1 MLRSRHMGQSWM
13 VIVCESGSTTI
24 KMRKRER
31 ISSFSGF
38 CLSEYSTLNLYS
50 HLSILLKFRLKTL
63 PTNGEQQSW
72 NTKCNL
78 WVQSHFSH
86 ARLFVT
92 PWLQPTR
99 LLCPWDSPGKN
110 SGVGCHA
117 LLQGIFSTQGSNPH
131 VLLSPPL
138 AGWFFTTSTTWEAQK
153 EIWVLVISLTCPAL
167 QVLQS
172 VLLQLYKRIQA
183 LIT

>member
-63 PTNGEQQSW
+63 PTNGEQHSW

-86 ARLFVT
+86 VRLFAT
-92 PWLQPTR
+92 PWIVAHQAPLSMGFSRQEFWSGLPCPPPGDLLDTGIEPACLIVSSIGR
-99 LLCPWDSPGKN
+99 L
-110 SGVGCHA
+110 
-117 LLQGIFSTQGSNPH
+117 
-131 VLLSPPL
+131 VLHH
-138 AGWFFTTSTTWEAQK
+138 
-153 EIWVLVISLTCPAL
+153 
-167 QVLQS
+167 
-172 VLLQLYKRIQA
+172 
-183 LIT
+183 